1 MVYHAHHVIACVSLP
16 FAPIRPIPCVP
27 PFVPSEICTILT
39 DVEAFLAA
47 WIAARRVA
55 KAHEARASMLAASV
69 VGEPCSCDFLPL
81 SGFGSLPFPL
91 GIEAEELGQAFPF
104 KHRDGRDGEPG
115 ARGPTWIDPPSDRQ
129 KGILKRGAA
138 TGVVDASWKPPSN
151 PTADPDSIR
160 IRVPSSGWEIS
171 GQNRRFERET
181 TAVPS
186 EARGQHP
193 GARPTSTWPR

>member
-1 MVYHAHHVIACVSLP
+1 MPTTSSRASASRSLRSDRSPASRRSSPRRSARSLP
-16 FAPIRPIPCVP
+16 TWRPSWRPG
-27 PFVPSEICTILT
+27 SQL
-39 DVEAFLAA
+39 DA
-47 WIAARRVA
+47 WRRRT
-55 KAHEARASMLAASV
+55 KRARACWPLRSLVNRARVIS
-69 VGEPCSCDFLPL
+69 SL
-81 SGFGSLPFPL
+81 SGFGSFSFPL

-104 KHRDGRDGEPG
+104 KLRDGRDGEPG
-115 ARGPTWIDPPSDRQ
+115 ARGPTWIDPPSDSQ

-151 PTADPDSIR
+151 PTADPDSVR
-160 IRVPSSGWEIS
+160 FRVPSSGWKTS
-171 GQNRRFERET
+171 GQNLRFERET